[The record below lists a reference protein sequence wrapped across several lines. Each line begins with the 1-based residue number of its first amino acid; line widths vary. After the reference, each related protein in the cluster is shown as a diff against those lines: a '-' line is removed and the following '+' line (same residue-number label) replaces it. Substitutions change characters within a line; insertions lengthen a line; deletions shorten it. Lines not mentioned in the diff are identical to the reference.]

1 MNNTKLSRTRKV
13 LLWLFWFFAILTWFG
28 QIPNGKGLDSPWEW
42 SGGAGPSEPAA
53 VLAGVVTEG
62 SRAGSLFAWL
72 PKWRWRKWALLHARA
87 LQKAV
92 RKARFT
98 AAKATLATKGAVS
111 LAMLVDMFTRAQLH
125 RHLGALPVLYGM
137 LEILEVRQII
147 NRYVPTQGQVEHGT
161 VALVLILNRLS
172 APRPLYLVADW
183 LAQTVLVYTLNVPV
197 EKFNDD
203 RLGRSLEAIGPHARE
218 IWQDI
223 VHIALQRFDIDV
235 RLLFYDLSAFMLHG
249 EYKNSKLVQYGFA
262 HNTFMNKRKVK
273 ASLDVAEDGHIP
285 LDYAP
290 WSGDTADTATVQT
303 NLERLNSLLEKVVL
317 PSTETILLVGD
328 RANLN
333 DELALAFEKKA
344 KIRYLAGLEARKKEH
359 RELLRHYPE
368 AYFLHL
374 PLAPGYWGL
383 SYRVH
388 FEHAG
393 QETTHQGLVV
403 LSGPMRTALRRSR
416 AAQFWEVSQELK
428 QVQQKIGQPRYR
440 TVGSIM
446 RHAQACLHHSPVGKM
461 MVVWTTESEQA
472 VQLHW
477 TIDQQALK
485 TEMRAD
491 GRYLLVTN
499 DFHLTPHQMLEKYRQ
514 KDAAEKCFHICKSDL
529 RVSPIFLHKDE
540 RIEGMLLINMLALL
554 VYSLLER
561 QVRQTGLQLTLRQLI
576 RQLES
581 LSITETSCWDG
592 SATLRLTP
600 VNEEQRMLLL
610 ALANILKELRFPRL
624 PLALPAAPERSL
636 LPNPILDTLLALP
649 CKVQA

>member
-1 MNNTKLSRTRKV
+1 MNNTKLSRPRKV

-262 HNTFMNKRKVK
+262 YNTFMNKRKLK

-290 WSGDTADTATVQT
+290 WSG
-303 NLERLNSLLEKVVL
+303 ECR
-317 PSTETILLVGD
+317 
-328 RANLN
+328 
-333 DELALAFEKKA
+333 
-344 KIRYLAGLEARKKEH
+344 
-359 RELLRHYPE
+359 
-368 AYFLHL
+368 
-374 PLAPGYWGL
+374 
-383 SYRVH
+383 
-388 FEHAG
+388 
-393 QETTHQGLVV
+393 
-403 LSGPMRTALRRSR
+403 RT
-416 AAQFWEVSQELK
+416 W
-428 QVQQKIGQPRYR
+428 
-440 TVGSIM
+440 
-446 RHAQACLHHSPVGKM
+446 
-461 MVVWTTESEQA
+461 
-472 VQLHW
+472 
-477 TIDQQALK
+477 
-485 TEMRAD
+485 
-491 GRYLLVTN
+491 
-499 DFHLTPHQMLEKYRQ
+499 
-514 KDAAEKCFHICKSDL
+514 
-529 RVSPIFLHKDE
+529 
-540 RIEGMLLINMLALL
+540 
-554 VYSLLER
+554 
-561 QVRQTGLQLTLRQLI
+561 
-576 RQLES
+576 
-581 LSITETSCWDG
+581 
-592 SATLRLTP
+592 SA
-600 VNEEQRMLLL
+600 
-610 ALANILKELRFPRL
+610 
-624 PLALPAAPERSL
+624 
-636 LPNPILDTLLALP
+636 
-649 CKVQA
+649 